1 MSAFHQ
7 IITKNKKNMKAKK
20 IITMIAMLLTTIGAM
35 AGTDKFTLTDV
46 TYPYVQQSNTNNN
59 GEARV

>member
-1 MSAFHQ
+1 
-7 IITKNKKNMKAKK
+7 MKAKK

-46 TYPYVQQSNTNNN
+46 TYSSKNSCNSNSN
-59 GEARV
+59 